1 MIMAVKSSVTL
12 LLLLMMMITMRRWS
26 GVDSQSTSDDNC
38 CGYSDDNP
46 SVLKSLSMLARYQ
59 LAAAKN
65 LDDLA
70 RELRHIKTNL
80 EYLQKLP
87 APLSNNNSCT
97 YSVD

>member
-1 MIMAVKSSVTL
+1 M
-12 LLLLMMMITMRRWS
+12 LLLLMMMMITMTRWR

-70 RELRHIKTNL
+70 RELRYIKTNL
-80 EYLQKLP
+80 QQLQKLP
-87 APLSNNNSCT
+87 APLSNNNCT